1 MLPTPGTGSG
11 VDGDVLAA
19 ARPSLGCCLLPS
31 RIYQSQLRAG
41 GKDEAVAIQRQMLSW
56 ISLAGEA
63 VPASATV
70 MARAVTARAWGE
82 SQSSVPASLTQSK
95 GARLSAS

>member
-31 RIYQSQLRAG
+31 RIYQSQLRAE
-41 GKDEAVAIQRQMLSW
+41 GKDEAVAF
-56 ISLAGEA
+56 
-63 VPASATV
+63 
-70 MARAVTARAWGE
+70 
-82 SQSSVPASLTQSK
+82 K
-95 GARLSAS
+95 GKC